1 MWDGGSMGGC
11 GSPESMPE
19 QSGGVGSFLFFGG
32 AVLVETCGV
41 DMCIGLE
48 LENFGGG
55 ELEELIIV
63 QSGWGTGNYQGMCER

>member
-1 MWDGGSMGGC
+1 MGGC

-48 LENFGGG
+48 LENLVAGGAG
-55 ELEELIIV
+55 GTNNSPEWLGHRELPRDV
-63 QSGWGTGNYQGMCER
+63 